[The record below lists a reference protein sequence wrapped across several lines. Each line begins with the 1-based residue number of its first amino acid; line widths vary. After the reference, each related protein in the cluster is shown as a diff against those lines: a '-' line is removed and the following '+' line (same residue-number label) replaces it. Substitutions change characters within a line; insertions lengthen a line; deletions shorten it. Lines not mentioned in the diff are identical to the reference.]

1 MLNNNRLLQ
10 GTQNRWLFFS
20 STIHKE
26 HMVFYNWFSSFVW
39 CLCLSLTVTGWPFH
53 CIVHQRLWHFIYPIK
68 NKLNVTFIP
77 GKSFNISSTL
87 MPWVIYEGLEGNVTE
102 NLFFFYW
109 GLQNQLTLQPTHPT
123 SVEYNWAH
131 SCSVLMFPLYRSHF
145 LHGHIGAQHI
155 GCPLLAIDSRDIE
168 GH

>member
-102 NLFFFYW
+102 NLFFFFTEVCKTNSPCSPPTQPQLSTIEHTPALYW
-109 GLQNQLTLQPTHPT
+109 CFHYIDLT
-123 SVEYNWAH
+123 
-131 SCSVLMFPLYRSHF
+131 SCMATLEPNILAVLSW
-145 LHGHIGAQHI
+145 
-155 GCPLLAIDSRDIE
+155 LLTQEI
-168 GH
+168 